1 MSRLG
6 LIPENAFS
14 EDFRT
19 LRRMIED
26 IKATQRIGR
35 DVVRPKIIEC
45 YNPDGTPTL
54 YDKAG
59 IWNAEQERYVADFL
73 AVFTA
78 DHQLEP
84 WATPFFK
91 MAIGDPY
98 TAPGANDIAGNSY
111 LNFANTVPKKFGF
124 SGSFGTNQYLDT
136 RQVYL
141 KVYFYATDT
150 GVLVVT

>member
-1 MSRLG
+1 MSRLE
-6 LIPENAFS
+6 LAPDNAFS
-14 EDFRT
+14 ADFRE
-19 LRRMIED
+19 LRRQIEE
-26 IKATQRIGR
+26 IKGAQRIGR
-35 DVVRPKIIEC
+35 DVLTPKIIEC
-45 YNPDGTPTL
+45 LNPDGTPTL

-59 IWNAEQERYVADFL
+59 IWQPDQERYYADFV
-73 AVFTA
+73 ATFTA

-84 WATPFFK
+84 WATPIFK
-91 MAIGDPY
+91 VSIGTPT

-111 LNFANTVPKKFGF
+111 LNFANTMPGKIAY
-124 SGSFGTNQYLDT
+124 SGGFGTNIYGDT